1 MVKIQIPVSIEI
13 CSKNMSYVKSWWN
26 KMIYL
31 HDILGH
37 TIKPPECHY
46 LALSPTNENFLA
58 TPFLTGPDVVAALL
72 AAVLSAEVTAMDA
85 RRDSRSI
92 RVAMVAND
100 GRESM
105 RVERRRRELCLK
117 LDKQLTTRNLSDNL
131 CTQSEAICQTLRLYP
146 YLSSKDR

>member
-1 MVKIQIPVSIEI
+1 
-13 CSKNMSYVKSWWN
+13 MSYVKSWWN

-117 LDKQLTTRNLSDNL
+117 LDKQLTTRNLKVTTSAHKVKPYVKPYV
-131 CTQSEAICQTLRLYP
+131 CTPIFQLRIE
-146 YLSSKDR
+146 KNGI